1 MKISP
6 VVTISELSLW
16 GTCRPS
22 ASQLNKT
29 AYSKKT
35 LQGLNTVNH
44 KTQQCIYTTNSHTRR
59 QSLADRLILNEFAYK
74 QGTYQTDQEES

>member
-1 MKISP
+1 MKMSP

-16 GTCRPS
+16 GTCRSS

-44 KTQQCIYTTNSHTRR
+44 KTQCTYTTKSHTRR
-59 QSLADRLILNEFAYK
+59 QSLADRLILNELAYK

>member
-1 MKISP
+1 MKIAP

-16 GTCRPS
+16 GTCRSS

-29 AYSKKT
+29 AYSKKM

-44 KTQQCIYTTNSHTRR
+44 KTTKSHTRR
-59 QSLADRLILNEFAYK
+59 QSLADRLILNELAYK